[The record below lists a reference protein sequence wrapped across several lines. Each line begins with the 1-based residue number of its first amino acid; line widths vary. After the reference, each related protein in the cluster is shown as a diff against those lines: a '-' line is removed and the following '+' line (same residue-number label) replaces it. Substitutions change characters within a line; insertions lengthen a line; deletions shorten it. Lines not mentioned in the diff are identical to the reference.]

1 MKIKYRI
8 TFLFS
13 LLVVG
18 IMLFFC
24 VAVYSISEYNRE
36 RAFQT
41 RLRNRSISTVR
52 IFTQIKEIDKEL
64 LRRIEESTMISLENK
79 KIEVYN
85 DKNELEYS
93 YADKATDTTKLPHI
107 VLDEARKY
115 GEHYFTLSGR
125 KGYAVYYTAS
135 LHKYVVVT
143 QALDKNGIIQMKQ
156 LRWVLITCFLLGILV
171 VVITGYYFSTKLVK
185 PIATI
190 INEVNEITSQ
200 DLSKRIQAGP
210 GEDELQQLARTFNQ
224 LLNRLEESFHIQR
237 RFISNASHELSTPMA
252 SIASQL
258 EVSLQKDR
266 STEEYKSVMQSIND
280 DVQQLSKLTRGL
292 LEMAKAGTEGSI
304 KLSEIRVDEVLMKIP
319 ADIGKIHTDYSVQ
332 LQFSDFPENELECMV
347 FGNSDLLYSAIKNI
361 VENAC
366 KYSNDK
372 MADIT
377 LQFGE
382 GVVKVEVR
390 DNGLGIPENE
400 IPFVF
405 QPFYRGS
412 DAQTTKGFGLGLS
425 MANRI
430 IRLHKGK
437 IEVRSELNKGT
448 MFTIIIPS
456 MSSLR
461 S

>member
-1 MKIKYRI
+1 
-8 TFLFS
+8 
-13 LLVVG
+13 
-18 IMLFFC
+18 
-24 VAVYSISEYNRE
+24 
-36 RAFQT
+36 
-41 RLRNRSISTVR
+41 
-52 IFTQIKEIDKEL
+52 
-64 LRRIEESTMISLENK
+64 
-79 KIEVYN
+79 
-85 DKNELEYS
+85 
-93 YADKATDTTKLPHI
+93 
-107 VLDEARKY
+107 
-115 GEHYFTLSGR
+115 
-125 KGYAVYYTAS
+125 
-135 LHKYVVVT
+135 
-143 QALDKNGIIQMKQ
+143 
-156 LRWVLITCFLLGILV
+156 
-171 VVITGYYFSTKLVK
+171 
-185 PIATI
+185 
-190 INEVNEITSQ
+190 
-200 DLSKRIQAGP
+200 
-210 GEDELQQLARTFNQ
+210 
-224 LLNRLEESFHIQR
+224 
-237 RFISNASHELSTPMA
+237 
-252 SIASQL
+252 
-258 EVSLQKDR
+258 
-266 STEEYKSVMQSIND
+266 MQSIND